1 MSLKKHLRYNAAALL
16 CCGLLSACGPNSYV
30 VLLENDNGTTGAIE
44 VKGKDGSQLVD
55 QALAGVELNGAT
67 PAFQVKQET
76 LQDDFAAA
84 LAARPLNPKTFI
96 LKFEKGGAQL
106 TTESEALLPSIVE
119 EIGKHPGADI
129 SIIGHTDT
137 AGDALKNIALGLVR
151 AQFVANKLDEKNIKL
166 AGKTVTSHGESNPI
180 KPTPDD
186 TDEAENRRV
195 EISVR

>member
-1 MSLKKHLRYNAAALL
+1 MINKTIAQCSTFLV
-16 CCGLLSACGPNSYV
+16 CGWLLSACGPTSYV

-44 VKGKDGSQLVD
+44 VKGKAGTQVVD
-55 QALAGVELNGAT
+55 KADAGVELDGAKQ
-67 PAFQVKQET
+67 AFQLTQSEIQEE
-76 LQDDFAAA
+76 FAAT
-84 LAARPLNPKTFI
+84 LAARPMNPSNFI

-106 TTESEALLPSIVE
+106 TSESEALLPGIVE

-137 AGDALKNIALGLVR
+137 AGDAAKNIALGLVR
-151 AQFVANKLDEKNIKL
+151 AQFVANKLNERNIKV
-166 AGKTVTSHGESNPI
+166 AGNTVTSHGESNPI
-180 KPTPDD
+180 KKTPDD